1 MRFLCETKCSE
12 EDECGEV
19 PGVAA
24 LQEEA
29 RRFRCYLMFTWRVDG
44 DEWILA
50 VLIEGFLKGRGGKV
64 LIFAGAEKGRR
75 EDEERWERERHGE
88 DEGREIRAGEDSRG
102 GDLRQGEVRAPY

>member
-1 MRFLCETKCSE
+1 MKVRRGAFCTFFARRLKCWE

-29 RRFRCYLMFTWRVDG
+29 RRFRCFLMVTWRVDG

-50 VLIEGFLKGRGGKV
+50 VLIEGFLKGRRGKV
-64 LIFAGAEKGRR
+64 LIFAAAGCGEGAV
-75 EDEERWERERHGE
+75 
-88 DEGREIRAGEDSRG
+88 G
-102 GDLRQGEVRAPY
+102 G